1 MPLSSFSV
9 DKLIFDPAAPDDTNN
24 VGSYLRAGTDGDLIS
39 STNIGGKEALDVNLV
54 GGADSGIFDED
65 SAHTSGDKGQFILAV
80 RSDADA
86 SLVDT
91 DGDYAPLQVDENG
104 RLKVVADLE
113 IAISMEK
120 AEDSAH
126 VSGDIGSF
134 SLGVRQDTL
143 ASSVDTDG
151 DYAAL
156 KVNSRGAMWVAP
168 VGTVAD
174 DAVDTENPVKIGT
187 RALAGPLSA
196 VASGDRA
203 DAISDLYR
211 RMYVNTSAN
220 IGISASAVSIDDT
233 AGGTLVAAALA
244 GRRTL
249 LVSNRGNKPIY
260 IGATGVTAAAG
271 FTVNAGA
278 TISVDL
284 GPNVDLYAIADT
296 GNTVAC
302 RVLQLA

>member
-1 MPLSSFSV
+1 MLAGIAK
-9 DKLIFDPAAPDDTNN
+9 DKLILDTTALSDSDN
-24 VGSYLRAGTDGDLIS
+24 VGAYLRSSDGTLI
-39 STNIGGKEALDVNLV
+39 THTTVAGKEALDVNLV
-54 GGADSGIFDED
+54 GGADSGIFAED
-65 SAHTSGDKGQFILAV
+65 SAHVSADKGQFILAV
-80 RSDADA
+80 RRDADT
-86 SLVDT
+86 SMVDA

-113 IAISMEK
+113 VNISMEK

-126 VSGDIGSF
+126 ASGDIGSF
-134 SLGVRQDTL
+134 TLGVRQDSL
-143 ASSVDTDG
+143 ASSVDADG

-156 KVNSRGAMWVAP
+156 KVNSRGALWSVP

-174 DAVDTENPVKIGT
+174 DAVDSENPVKIGT

-211 RMYVNTSAN
+211 RLYVNTSAN
-220 IGISASAVSIDDT
+220 IALSASAVTIDDT
-233 AGGTLVAAALA
+233 VGGTLVAAAIG
-244 GRRTL
+244 GRRTI

-260 IGATGVTAAAG
+260 LGATGVTAAAG
-271 FTVNAGA
+271 FVLMAGA
-278 TISVDL
+278 TISIDL
-284 GPNVDLYAIADT
+284 GPNVDLYAIADA
-296 GNTVAC
+296 GQSVPC